1 MEVPQAVRAQGSAV
15 AGDGYG
21 REEARWRAMGRGAR
35 QRGGGRRVRARGS
48 AVAGDGY
55 GAWQRGGGRLQYWI
69 HVDCVRGS
77 NFLHKYRLSQRTR
90 AHEALWKFLRLCGR
104 KAARSRDRC
113 GREVRARGSAVAG
126 EGCGSEAARSRATG
140 AGARQGGRGRRVR
153 VRGRAVAGDGY
164 GREAAQR
171 RATGAV
177 WLID

>member
-69 HVDCVRGS
+69 NVTVDPI
-77 NFLHKYRLSQRTR
+77 F
-90 AHEALWKFLRLCGR
+90 
-104 KAARSRDRC
+104 
-113 GREVRARGSAVAG
+113 
-126 EGCGSEAARSRATG
+126 
-140 AGARQGGRGRRVR
+140 
-153 VRGRAVAGDGY
+153 
-164 GREAAQR
+164 AQIL
-171 RATGAV
+171 TKPEST
-177 WLID
+177 